1 MIARDNLTN
10 VHLPEDGFGDYPH
23 TAVAQGGAEP
33 AGRTYSFHTH
43 HRAQLFQIVRGS
55 LRLETERGYFIVPPE
70 RAVFVPSG
78 VLHEVTYLQETERS
92 YLFFRPDGVVNL
104 PSQVSVIGTTPLLR
118 ELILAF
124 LEIPR
129 ADAGSARAE
138 RLVAVILDQLETS
151 PAAPLSLPSPGS
163 ERLRSIASDIRNE
176 PGADWPLDEL
186 ASRAAMSPRSFQRHF
201 QSETGMSFRAWRQQA
216 KLLKAVEW
224 LAVGQSVSDIAFS
237 LGYSGPSAFIAVFRT
252 AFGVSPGQYFQET
265 FPGHCAGS
273 SARLA
278 Q

>member
-1 MIARDNLTN
+1 MIARDNLIN

-33 AGRTYSFHTH
+33 AGRTYAFHTH

-92 YLFFRPDGVVNL
+92 YLFFRPDAVANL
-104 PSQVSVIGTTPLLR
+104 PSDVSVIGTTRLLR

-129 ADAGSARAE
+129 ADAGSVRAE
-138 RLVAVILDQLETS
+138 RLVAVILDQLRAS
-151 PAAPLSLPSPGS
+151 PVTPLSLPLPAS
-163 ERLRSIASDIRNE
+163 ERLRGIAADIRNE
-176 PGADWPLDEL
+176 PGADWPLDRL
-186 ASRAAMSPRSFQRHF
+186 ASSAAMSPRSFQRHF

-216 KLLKAVEW
+216 KLLKSVEW
-224 LAVGQSVSDIAFS
+224 LAAGRSVGDIAFA
-237 LGYSGPSAFIAVFRT
+237 LGYSGPSAFIAVFRA
-252 AFGVSPGQYFQET
+252 AFGASPGKYFQDTPPE
-265 FPGHCAGS
+265 
-273 SARLA
+273 L
-278 Q
+278 

>member
-1 MIARDNLTN
+1 MIARDNLIN

-33 AGRTYSFHTH
+33 AGRTYAFHTH

-55 LRLETERGYFIVPPE
+55 LRLETERGYFIIPPE

-92 YLFFRPDGVVNL
+92 YLFFRPDAVASL
-104 PSQVSVIGTTPLLR
+104 SPEVSVIGTTRLLR

-129 ADAGSARAE
+129 ADAGSLPAE
-138 RLVAVILDQLETS
+138 RLVAVILDQLQTS
-151 PAAPLSLPSPGS
+151 PVAPLSLPLPAS
-163 ERLRSIASDIRNE
+163 ERLRDIAADMRNE

-216 KLLKAVEW
+216 KLLKSVEW
-224 LAVGQSVSDIAFS
+224 LAGGRSVGDIAFA
-237 LGYSGPSAFIAVFRT
+237 LGYSGPSAFIAVFRA
-252 AFGVSPGQYFQET
+252 AFGASPGKYFQDPPLE
-265 FPGHCAGS
+265 
-273 SARLA
+273 L
-278 Q
+278 

>member
-1 MIARDNLTN
+1 MIARDNLIN
-10 VHLPEDGFGDYPH
+10 VHLPEDEVGDYPS
-23 TAVAQGGAEP
+23 TAVGQGGAEP
-33 AGRTYSFHTH
+33 AGRTYAYHTH

-92 YLFFRPDGVVNL
+92 YLFFRPEAVKDL
-104 PSQVSVIGTTPLLR
+104 PSEVSVVGTTLLLR

-129 ADAGSARAE
+129 ADAGTSRAE
-138 RLVAVILDQLETS
+138 RLAAVIIDQLETS
-151 PAAPLSLPSPGS
+151 PVAPLSLPSPTS
-163 ERLRSIASDIRNE
+163 DRLRAIAAEIRNE
-176 PGADWPLDEL
+176 PGEEWPLQDL

-224 LAVGQSVSDIAFS
+224 LAAGKSVGDISFS
-237 LGYSGPSAFIAVFRT
+237 LGYSGPSAFIAVFRA
-252 AFGVSPGQYFQET
+252 AFGISPGQYFQGT
-265 FPGHCAGS
+265 AAGQIS
-273 SARLA
+273 RAVMR
-278 Q
+278 

>member
-1 MIARDNLTN
+1 MIARDNLIN
-10 VHLPEDGFGDYPH
+10 VNLPEDAVGDYPF
-23 TAVAQGGAEP
+23 TAVGQGGSEP
-33 AGRTYSFHTH
+33 AGQTFTFHTH

-55 LRLETERGYFIVPPE
+55 LRLETEGGYFIVPPE

-92 YLFFRPDGVVNL
+92 YLFFRPEAVLDL
-104 PSQVSVIGTTPLLR
+104 PSEVSVVGTTLLLR

-129 ADAGSARAE
+129 VDAGTPRAE
-138 RLVAVILDQLETS
+138 RLAAVIIDQLKIS
-151 PAAPLSLPSPGS
+151 KVAPLSLPSPTSG
-163 ERLRSIASDIRNE
+163 RLRAIATDIRNQ
-176 PGADWPLDEL
+176 PGEEWPLQEL

-224 LAVGQSVSDIAFS
+224 LAAGKSVGDISFS
-237 LGYSGPSAFIAVFRT
+237 LGYSGPSAFIAVFRA
-252 AFGVSPGQYFQET
+252 AFGTSPGQYFQAT
-265 FPGHCAGS
+265 PPG
-273 SARLA
+273 
-278 Q
+278 